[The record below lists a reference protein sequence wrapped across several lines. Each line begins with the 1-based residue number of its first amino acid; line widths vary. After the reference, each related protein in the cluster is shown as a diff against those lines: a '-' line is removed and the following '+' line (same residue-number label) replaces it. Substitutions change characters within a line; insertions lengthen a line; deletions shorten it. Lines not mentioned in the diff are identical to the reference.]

1 MFEYFIGEIAAFI
14 GGYFSKKTIDRSISL
29 KKWFIIS
36 FCLCACPL
44 IILSFMFSDNPL
56 AWKNIILIFL
66 GSLAFATFTYFFAKW
81 EIKRKE
87 KNKKI

>member
-14 GGYFSKKTIDRSISL
+14 GGYFSKKTIDRAISL

-36 FCLCACPL
+36 FCLCALPL
-44 IILSFMFSDNPL
+44 VILSFMFADNPL
-56 AWKNIILIFL
+56 AWKNILLILF
-66 GSLAFATFTYFFAKW
+66 GSLAFAIFTYLFAKW

-87 KNKKI
+87 NNKKV